1 MQSLLARQI
10 KRHLPPRLADD
21 PSLAPFLNVL
31 TATYEEF
38 HQNQALAEHTLQI
51 VSDELTEANQR
62 LRAESESRLAELNR
76 YYRQTLELQQGMILC
91 YERRDGR
98 FVHTL
103 CSGRLAGRLGL
114 APEGVIGRQ
123 LGDFL
128 PPDLAE
134 KLGDAYSLAWSG
146 SDCQVEFDALGGELS
161 CLASLRP
168 RFQAGVVN
176 EVIVSGVDVTELKR
190 AQAEAQKLALVAAR
204 TDNAVVITNARGL
217 VEWVNHGFTRM
228 TGYELSEIVGRKPGS
243 FLQGPETDPATVAF
257 MRRRSALGESYRT
270 EVLNYAKNGRK
281 YWLAIEVQPI
291 RSPDGTLTHFMAV
304 ESDITERRLADE
316 SLRAQLGL
324 SRALAASHSFEEARP
339 AIVASLVREVRWR
352 LGLLWVL
359 SSDGA
364 GLVCVEHWAA
374 DPGLAPELVAHARAA
389 RPARGE
395 FLPGLA
401 WASASVEWSED
412 MSLAAGCP
420 RAGFARA
427 AGLRAAAAIP
437 IRAGG
442 DVLGV
447 IELVSD
453 RFEAPDEARRQ
464 TFAALGAQIGQ
475 FYERMRATEALRRR
489 GEELLRANAELAR
502 ASHHKNAFL
511 ASMSHELRT
520 PLNSILGLSESLLE
534 RIAGPLTDRQERYLG
549 LVTNSG
555 RHLLALINDILDLA
569 KIEAGEQ
576 TLECSAFSI
585 AELCHDALQL
595 VEPVARRHNQRL
607 ESELPDDRVRI
618 HADSRR
624 MKQILIN
631 LLGNAAKFTS
641 EGGSLGLRVTL
652 AADGVKFAVWDR
664 GIGIAADDLP
674 RLFMPFQQLDSR
686 LSRDYAGTGLGLSL
700 VKQLAQL
707 HDGRVEV
714 ESVLGE
720 GSTFTVVLPV
730 SRLAQAEPALLS

>member
-1 MQSLLARQI
+1 MQRLLVRQI
-10 KRHLPPRLADD
+10 QRHLPPRLASD
-21 PSLAPFLNVL
+21 PALAPFLDVL
-31 TATYEEF
+31 SATYDEF
-38 HQNQALAEHTLQI
+38 HQNQTLAEHTLQV
-51 VSDELTEANQR
+51 VSDELTDANQR

-91 YERRDGR
+91 YERRDDR
-98 FVHTL
+98 FIHTL
-103 CSGRLAGRLGL
+103 CSGRLAKRLGWS
-114 APEGVIGRQ
+114 PEGVIGRQ

-128 PPDLAE
+128 PADLAE
-134 KLGDAYSLAWSG
+134 RLGEAYAMAWTG
-146 SDCQVEFDALGGELS
+146 RECQVEFAALGGELA

-168 RFQAGVVN
+168 RFLAGAVI

-204 TDNAVVITNARGL
+204 TDNAVVITDARGL
-217 VEWVNHGFTRM
+217 IEWVNPGFTRM
-228 TGYELSEIVGRKPGS
+228 TGYEPAEVVGRKPGE

-257 MRRRSALGESYRT
+257 MRRRFALGEGYRT
-270 EVLNYAKNGRK
+270 EVLNYAKGGRK

-291 RSPDGTLTHFMAV
+291 RAPDGTLTHFMAV
-304 ESDITERRLADE
+304 ESDITERRLTDE

-339 AIVASLVREVRWR
+339 AILASLVREVRWR

-359 SSDGA
+359 SSDGT
-364 GLVCVEHWAA
+364 GLVCVEHWPA
-374 DPGLAPELVAHARAA
+374 DPGLAPDLVAHARAA
-389 RPARGE
+389 RLARGDS
-395 FLPGLA
+395 LPGRA
-401 WASASVEWSED
+401 WASAAVEWRED
-412 MSLAAGCP
+412 MSMAPGCP
-420 RAGFARA
+420 RAGFARL

-453 RFEAPDEARRQ
+453 RIEAPDEARRQ

-534 RIAGPLTDRQERYLG
+534 RIAGPLTDKQERYLG
-549 LVTNSG
+549 LVADSG

-576 TLECSAFSI
+576 TLECSAFSL
-585 AELCHDALQL
+585 AELCRDTLQL
-595 VEPVARRHNQRL
+595 VEPVARRRNQRL
-607 ESELPDDRVRI
+607 ESELPDDRLRI
-618 HADSRR
+618 HADPRR
-624 MKQILIN
+624 IKQILIN
-631 LLGNAAKFTS
+631 LLGNAAKFTP
-641 EGGSLGLRVTL
+641 EGGVLGLRATL
-652 AADGVKFAVWDR
+652 VGDVVRIAVWDR
-664 GIGIAADDLP
+664 GIGIAEENLP
-674 RLFMPFQQLDSR
+674 RLFLPFQQLDSR
-686 LSRDYAGTGLGLSL
+686 LSRDYPGTGLGLSL
-700 VKQLAQL
+700 VKQLALL
-707 HDGRVEV
+707 HDGSVEV
-714 ESVLGE
+714 ESALGQ
-720 GSTFTVVLPV
+720 GSTFTVVLPF
-730 SRLAQAEPALLS
+730 SRVVPPVPAFLT